1 MFCIYRMD
9 LWQKLPFERL
19 ATVVFNGIF
28 VPSTVAS
35 SWNRVRQLQILNE
48 NHHFLAFIDGLSF
61 LIGIAYVQ
69 IILYLYAKRGQ
80 YIGINCIIINDRRV
94 IYFVITPCSVVSNV
108 DFLINNLNIY
118 EVKYLCQP
126 YDITNVCGINLV

>member
-35 SWNRVRQLQILNE
+35 SWNKVRQLQILNE
-48 NHHFLAFIDGLSF
+48 NDHFLALIDGLSF

-80 YIGINCIIINDRRV
+80 YMGLNCVIINDCPV

-108 DFLINNLNIY
+108 DLLINNLNIY

-126 YDITNVCGINLV
+126 YDITKVYGIDLV